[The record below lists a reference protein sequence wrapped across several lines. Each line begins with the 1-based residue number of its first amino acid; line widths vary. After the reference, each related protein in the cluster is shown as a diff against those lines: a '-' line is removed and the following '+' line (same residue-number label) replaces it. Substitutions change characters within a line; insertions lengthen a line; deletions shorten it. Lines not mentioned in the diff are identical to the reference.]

1 MLSIG
6 EGARRETI
14 QQIEQLGTKNLF
26 IKKSQ
31 LTDAQRIVAQEKM
44 SLGLNIHDV
53 ERIRESCDFIKDIC
67 GARDVTATIQ
77 GLPEEQSPQIV
88 ACQDG
93 YASIQNLHVTDGR
106 FLTVQDI
113 IRRNQVCV
121 IGNTFATYMGLAGV
135 MGKYIRIAN
144 SPFKIVGVLAR
155 HDFHDTQSSTIAA
168 RNFNEMIFI
177 PLGTEK
183 GFDTTGKRDIGP
195 MISKLDSIILQV
207 HKSNQ
212 VLDAAAITD
221 RTLNVTHN
229 GVRDF
234 QIVIPQE
241 LLKQSQKTQ
250 KIFNIVL
257 GAIAGVSLLVGGIGV
272 MNIMLAT
279 VSERTREIG
288 IRRAVGATRR
298 HIVEQFLTEAVLLT
312 FAGGLIGVAAGC
324 LSVRFITAY
333 AQWKTIITP
342 WSVGVPLVMS
352 ILVGVFFGLY
362 PAVQASRMDP
372 ITALRY
378 E

>member
-26 IKKSQ
+26 IKKIQ

-53 ERIRESCDFIKDIC
+53 ERIRESSDSIKDIC
-67 GARDVTATIQ
+67 GSREVTATIQ
-77 GLPEEQSPQIV
+77 GMPEEHSPQIV

-93 YASIQNLHVTDGR
+93 YAAIQNLYVTDGR

-113 IRRNQVCV
+113 ICKNLVCV
-121 IGNTFATYMGLAGV
+121 IGNTLANRMGLAGTI
-135 MGKYIRIAN
+135 GNYIRIEN

-155 HDFHDTQSSTIAA
+155 HGYRDAKSSTIAA

-183 GFDTTGKRDIGP
+183 GFNTANRLDKGP
-195 MISKLDSIILQV
+195 IDSELDSIILQV
-207 HKSNQ
+207 HRSDQ
-212 VLDAAAITD
+212 VLNAAAITD

-257 GAIAGVSLLVGGIGV
+257 GAIAGISLLVGGIGV

-298 HIVEQFLTEAVLLT
+298 HIVEQFLTEAVILT

-324 LSVRFITAY
+324 LAVHFITAY
-333 AQWKTIITP
+333 AQWKTIITA